1 MKLNLLGRVRN
12 TRLSHS
18 NALLP
23 LFEAVIN
30 SIHAIEEV
38 GPATLG
44 EIKVF
49 IERAKTQ
56 QMKIDG
62 TGPIDPIHSF
72 RITDNGS
79 GFTDANYESFC
90 TSDSQLKLT
99 LGGKGVGRFLWL
111 KAFDHADIES
121 TYQSPTGEYWQR
133 RFELRLSE
141 RGSAQPLHHRPRY
154 RKACEEGNNR
164 PTC

>member
-12 TRLSHS
+12 TRLSHANS
-18 NALLP
+18 LLP

-38 GPATLG
+38 GSAALG
-44 EIKVF
+44 EIKVV

-62 TGPIDPIHSF
+62 TAPLEPINSF

-99 LGGKGVGRFLWL
+99 RFQRERQGICAPQL
-111 KAFDHADIES
+111 AD
-121 TYQSPTGEYWQR
+121 
-133 RFELRLSE
+133 
-141 RGSAQPLHHRPRY
+141 RPRIPAPASPVFLCSQT
-154 RKACEEGNNR
+154 RRSSGKSGREGSK
-164 PTC
+164 PD

>member
-62 TGPIDPIHSF
+62 TGPIDPINSF

-79 GFTDANYESFC
+79 GNSIW
-90 TSDSQLKLT
+90 SK
-99 LGGKGVGRFLWL
+99 
-111 KAFDHADIES
+111 
-121 TYQSPTGEYWQR
+121 
-133 RFELRLSE
+133 
-141 RGSAQPLHHRPRY
+141 SALFF
-154 RKACEEGNNR
+154 AM
-164 PTC
+164 

>member
-1 MKLNLLGRVRN
+1 VKLNLLGRVRN

-18 NALLP
+18 NSLLP

-38 GPATLG
+38 GPAALG
-44 EIKVF
+44 EIKVV

-62 TGPIDPIHSF
+62 TAPLEPINSF

-90 TSDSQLKLT
+90 TSDSQLYPL
-99 LGGKGVGRFLWL
+99 FLNSGPVHGPVE
-111 KAFDHADIES
+111 AENECDSCVRPIPPFADS
-121 TYQSPTGEYWQR
+121 HNV
-133 RFELRLSE
+133 F
-141 RGSAQPLHHRPRY
+141 
-154 RKACEEGNNR
+154 C
-164 PTC
+164 